1 MLMSTPN
8 WLGRLGQDQH
18 LRSEQD
24 RKSLD
29 STPMKAIDW
38 IGRNGTGPARKAIW
52 SGFSGETV
60 LTMLKEA
67 CKGIAAQF
75 STIN

>member
-1 MLMSTPN
+1 MRTPN
-8 WLGRLGQDQH
+8 WLGRIGQEQH

-29 STPMKAIDW
+29 RTPMKAIDW
-38 IGRNGTGPARKAIW
+38 IVRNGQGPARKAIW

-67 CKGIAAQF
+67 CKGMQVPFDEHI
-75 STIN
+75 